1 MKMFHDLRCAL
12 FYACRNMVKNYCLPT
27 YAIYLSI
34 RSSFHDALTPG
45 TIRIEWQDHSNELL
59 GMRKEEVLNEC
70 EA

>member
-12 FYACRNMVKNYCLPT
+12 FYACRNMVKKL
-27 YAIYLSI
+27 LSSNI
-34 RSSFHDALTPG
+34 CYVFHDALTPG
-45 TIRIEWQDHSNELL
+45 TIRMEWQDHNNELL